1 MKRTAAAITM
11 LAALGGCMGPSTGR
25 TPMDVPSRVGMAR
38 EVPGMVGP
46 WGEPIPAK
54 ADGNAALSGNIQ
66 PVVARGA
73 ADDLAAP
80 AKAIAGSSG
89 IQQVSLVDKAEKAT
103 AAAAPKGDHA
113 TGLFA
118 KHKTGQVPPPPYA
131 GPPGAVAAIPG
142 QTLPGGLPMM
152 GTARSS
158 IRFIGQDG
166 MQIGWLAP
174 TAEGRL
180 AFRDQVTTPGRYN
193 FLQGGVYRLR
203 LSNIPK
209 RGNLELYPT
218 IEVVPQ
224 SPKTS
229 TFLAHSAIPLSFTD
243 DDFEQVAS
251 GNFVVKVI
259 YLPDPAF
266 QELATGLPDEVVSTK
281 LEPGI
286 DPIQEAQRRGSILAI
301 IRMGNID
308 LETPNSPAMDAPNPY
323 LRPPVPPPGP
333 GPKAPPRHTPQS
345 GALTPPLGSPKV
357 PTVELP
363 MPKSSGSVVLP

>member
-25 TPMDVPSRVGMAR
+25 DPMGVPNRAGMAR
-38 EVPGMVGP
+38 EVPGVVGA
-46 WGEPIPAK
+46 WGEPVPAK
-54 ADGNAALSGNIQ
+54 ADGSAALNGNIQ
-66 PVVARGA
+66 PAVARGA

-89 IQQVSLVDKAEKAT
+89 IQQTSFVGHADKAAT
-103 AAAAPKGDHA
+103 AATPKGDHA

-142 QTLPGGLPMM
+142 QVLPGGLPMM

-174 TAEGRL
+174 SADGRL
-180 AFRDQVTTPGRYN
+180 AFRDHVTTPGRYN
-193 FLQGGVYRLR
+193 FLQGGIYRLR

-224 SPKTS
+224 GPKTS

-308 LETPNSPAMDAPNPY
+308 LETPNSPGMDAPNPY
-323 LRPPVPPPGP
+323 MRQPMPPSGPAPKPPQGRPPHGGPLSPPP
-333 GPKAPPRHTPQS
+333 
-345 GALTPPLGSPKV
+345 GSPKV